1 MPQMTPHALAADLP
15 ALRLLRPRKT
25 AALLDISL
33 TTLWRLS
40 HTSDF
45 PKKYQL
51 GPNAVAF
58 RESELQTWIAQRRTG
73 GGEGSS

>member
-1 MPQMTPHALAADLP
+1 MTKTITHALAAAPPP
-15 ALRLLRPRKT
+15 ALRLLRPGKT

-40 HTSDF
+40 HTSGF
-45 PKKYQL
+45 SKKYQL

-58 RESELQTWIAQRRTG
+58 RESELQT
-73 GGEGSS
+73 